1 MPVILLDIILGLI
14 LYCACLLFF
23 IMREKRQQDRDNHND
38 EGDDEGGLPV
48 SFPPDFD
55 LPPGVCLP
63 DDPRAKRIIETE
75 EIFA

>member
-1 MPVILLDIILGLI
+1 
-14 LYCACLLFF
+14 
-23 IMREKRQQDRDNHND
+23 MREKRQQDRDNHND